1 MITAHDL
8 PPDFSPEAGGD
19 KRLTTWYAQGQSDG
33 FGDRLLMFDNT
44 NAPSWEILRFKSAL
58 ARESRFETALRERVE
73 QLSAFQHDSF
83 PMVRPIKR
91 LGHDDGLAVVST
103 YSGGAALSEALKRPR
118 SAEFA
123 LRVIRQ
129 LMPAL
134 VALQRVGPGVAHGA
148 ITADRIILG
157 ADGRLVIREHMVGSA
172 IDSLKWDPIRLW
184 SDLGLLVPPADQVT
198 IDARTDVAQL
208 ALVALSLMVGRR
220 LGPGEYPDTTRDLLD
235 ELTRKHH
242 MHNPAKFQ
250 LLRQWL
256 ERALQMGDEPF
267 ASAQEAQAGLGD
279 LQDPTAPAEERAEQ
293 PRRAAPKEVPAK
305 AGDTAAPPMWS
316 AARGLPAPVVP
327 TAKAPRRPRAP
338 QARISL
344 RDRLTTVREKTARMW
359 RGIPKPAT
367 RWLSVALA
375 VVVIVE
381 GVVIGKLL
389 WAPSSTPATQARPA
403 ASVPA
408 SAPAAPT
415 QVQPI
420 EQAPVAAALPIVA
433 ATVTVDPK
441 LPEIRTLP
449 PPTPAAPTPT
459 PTPTVRSGGLRI
471 SAPIELHVLDG
482 ERVIGST
489 ADGPVMAAAGRH
501 EFDFVNSAIG
511 FRVRQA
517 VDVRAGQ
524 IVTVTVPVPNGTLNI
539 NAQPWAAVTLDG
551 NAVGETPIGNLS
563 VVPGE
568 HEVIFRHPQF
578 GERRE
583 KAIVRSGVETRV
595 SANFQR

>member
-8 PPDFSPEAGGD
+8 PPDHFSPEGSSD

-44 NAPSWEILRFKSAL
+44 NAPSWEILRFKAAL
-58 ARESRFETALRERVE
+58 AHEPRFEAALRERVE
-73 QLSAFQHDSF
+73 RFAAFQHDAF

-123 LRVIRQ
+123 LRMIRQ

-134 VALQRVGPGVAHGA
+134 VALQRGDPGVAHGA
-148 ITADRIILG
+148 ITADRIILS
-157 ADGRLVIREHMVGSA
+157 ADGRLMIREHMVGSA
-172 IDSLKWDPIRLW
+172 IESLNWEAIRLW
-184 SDLGLLVPPADQVT
+184 SEFGILVPPADRIT

-208 ALVALSLMVGRR
+208 AIVALSLMVGRR
-220 LGPGEYPDTTRDLLD
+220 LGPDEYPEKAHELLE
-235 ELTRKHH
+235 ELTRKNQV
-242 MHNPAKFQ
+242 HNPTKFQ
-250 LLRQWL
+250 LFRQWL
-256 ERALQMGDEPF
+256 ERALQVGEQPF
-267 ASAQEAQAGLGD
+267 ATAQDAQAGLAD
-279 LQDPTAPAEERAEQ
+279 LQEPPAPADDRAQQ
-293 PRRAAPKEVPAK
+293 PRQVAAPKTVPPK
-305 AGDTAAPPMWS
+305 AETVPPPMWS
-316 AARGLPAPVVP
+316 AARGLPAPVDP
-327 TAKAPRRPRAP
+327 TPKEPR
-338 QARISL
+338 QAASNGPAL
-344 RDRLTTVREKTARMW
+344 HERLTATREKTGRRW
-359 RGIPKPAT
+359 RGIPLPGT
-367 RWLSVALA
+367 RWVSVALA

-381 GVVIGKLL
+381 AVVIGRLL
-389 WAPSSTPATQARPA
+389 STSSGPPAAEAKPV

-408 SAPAAPT
+408 AAT

-420 EQAPVAAALPIVA
+420 EQPPVAAPAPVPLVPA
-433 ATVTVDPK
+433 TATVATK
-441 LPEIRTLP
+441 LPEIRTLQP
-449 PPTPAAPTPT
+449 PAPA
-459 PTPTVRSGGLRI
+459 VRSGGFRI

-489 ADGPVMAAAGRH
+489 AEGPVMTAAGKH
-501 EFDFVNSAIG
+501 ELDFVNSAIG

-517 VDVRAGQ
+517 VEVKPGQ

-539 NAQPWAAVTLDG
+539 NAQPWASILLDG
-551 NAVGETPIGNLS
+551 NAVGETPLGNLS

-568 HEVIFRHPQF
+568 HEIVFRHPQL

-583 KAIVRSGVETRV
+583 RTIVRSGVETRV
-595 SANFQR
+595 SANLQK